1 MLFNKKIIYSLITF
15 SFISIFIFSCRSMG
29 NSVVVVDDIISTNR
43 IVAIVSFT
51 FPKSMTNVNIDR
63 LKYLNTEIY
72 TDVVL
77 KSFISNFN
85 SQSELIKLVTLE
97 EALGTLAFSKLPNHY
112 ILGSDYV
119 AATGT
124 IATNKL
130 DDDTIALLRDKNISG
145 VMYANSK
152 MSFWAQ
158 SIDINFDM
166 YDLNGNNLWLDTL
179 EGYSY
184 YIIGDTGSPTKQMNY
199 QIVIADVVKF
209 QQKHADELYI
219 IIDEAVSNGVYTL
232 KNKVPYAFSTND
244 ILFTQKTFSL
254 TNEEYAKKAGIK

>member
-43 IVAIVSFT
+43 IVAIASFT

-72 TDVVL
+72 TDVV
-77 KSFISNFN
+77 
-85 SQSELIKLVTLE
+85 
-97 EALGTLAFSKLPNHY
+97 
-112 ILGSDYV
+112 
-119 AATGT
+119 
-124 IATNKL
+124 
-130 DDDTIALLRDKNISG
+130 
-145 VMYANSK
+145 
-152 MSFWAQ
+152 
-158 SIDINFDM
+158 
-166 YDLNGNNLWLDTL
+166 
-179 EGYSY
+179 
-184 YIIGDTGSPTKQMNY
+184 
-199 QIVIADVVKF
+199 KF

-219 IIDEAVSNGVYTL
+219 IVDEAISNGVYTL

>member
-1 MLFNKKIIYSLITF
+1 MKE
-15 SFISIFIFSCRSMG
+15 
-29 NSVVVVDDIISTNR
+29 
-43 IVAIVSFT
+43 
-51 FPKSMTNVNIDR
+51 NI
-63 LKYLNTEIY
+63 
-72 TDVVL
+72 
-77 KSFISNFN
+77 
-85 SQSELIKLVTLE
+85 
-97 EALGTLAFSKLPNHY
+97 Y
-112 ILGSDYV
+112 ILAGQLYERKGDKDSSLATYEKLYTATKDSDIKEKT
-119 AATGT
+119 ATK
-124 IATNKL
+124 ILDIQLATNKL

-199 QIVIADVVKF
+199 QIVIADVLKF